1 MWDLVLCCFNKTLK
15 NLNSAFL
22 LVPLFQYSSTRIF
35 MLEHSEQCMVMG
47 WMIVLGIFVC
57 MLLLIHHK
65 LHHSD
70 PTQPDTFI
78 QDPCEQWFQYK
89 LYPEGDV
96 CNFARCSHEMWIIAL
111 AAVVLICIVLVVV
124 LDCNESK

>member
-1 MWDLVLCCFNKTLK
+1 MCAKHARFVVDFAFILTL
-15 NLNSAFL
+15 
-22 LVPLFQYSSTRIF
+22 LFQYAGIILF
-35 MLEHSEQCMVMG
+35 MTDQCMVMG

-78 QDPCEQWFQYK
+78 QDPCEQWFQYR

-96 CNFARCSHEMWIIAL
+96 CNFERCSHEMWIIAL
-111 AAVVLICIVLVVV
+111 LIVVFICIVLVVV